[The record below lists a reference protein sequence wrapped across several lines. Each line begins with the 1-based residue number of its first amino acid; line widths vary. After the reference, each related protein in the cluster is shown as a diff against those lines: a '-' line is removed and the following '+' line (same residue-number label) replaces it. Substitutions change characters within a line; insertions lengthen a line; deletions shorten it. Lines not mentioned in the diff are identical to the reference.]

1 MPSTTEYTLKT
12 KLDAVNLIL
21 RKLGEPPIG
30 SLDTQYPSL
39 DLILPALDEEQRN
52 LLEDG
57 WWFNTFEPVTLSPDQ
72 NSRVTVP
79 PDTLLFEPTDAEK
92 YLWTGEYIRTLD
104 GSLDISESVTGRR
117 VANLPFEELPSMVR
131 TAITYGAALHVYGSD
146 VGVDD
151 IYQSINQLYVEAR
164 REMGATHTRQ
174 RNYSSR
180 RKKQPSRWHY
190 FLRS

>member
-1 MPSTTEYTLKT
+1 MQYKLDT

-39 DLILPALDEEQRN
+39 DLILPALDESQRN
-52 LLEDG
+52 LLTEG
-57 WWFNTFEPVTLSPDQ
+57 WWFNTFEPVTLSPDE
-72 NSRVTVP
+72 NNRVTVP
-79 PDTLLFEPTDAEK
+79 PDTLVFEPKDAEQ
-92 YLWTGEYIRTLD
+92 YLYSGLYIRRLD
-104 GSLDISESVTGRR
+104 GSLEVTEPVKGRR

-131 TAITYGAALHVYGSD
+131 TAVVYNAARHVYASD
-146 VGVDD
+146 VGIDD
-151 IYQSINQLYVEAR
+151 IYQGLTQAFADAY

-174 RNYSSR
+174 RNYTSKNKR
-180 RKKQPSRWHY
+180 QLLRWRH